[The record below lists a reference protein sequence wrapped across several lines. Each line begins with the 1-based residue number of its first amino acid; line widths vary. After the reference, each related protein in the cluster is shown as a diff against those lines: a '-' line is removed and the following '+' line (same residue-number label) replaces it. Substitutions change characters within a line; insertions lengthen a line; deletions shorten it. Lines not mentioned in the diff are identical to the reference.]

1 MNIETALTF
10 ENTDDGSTLQVEKDT
25 SGYSMTIFDAD
36 GDIATM
42 ALDGPVIARLINF
55 LTNIQNTE
63 TN

>member
-10 ENTDDGSTLQVEKDT
+10 ENTEDGSTLQVEKDT

-42 ALDGPVIARLINF
+42 ALDGPAIARLINF